1 MNPHLVCHV
10 DKYSPVRRGRREEDG
25 GGGGGGGNDHRKGTF
40 SRGDER
46 AGTVRGGREGG
57 GGGLR
62 SYSFLGPDLSLS
74 LSLEGA
80 GRVVFLFDGSS
91 EKRIL

>member
-1 MNPHLVCHV
+1 MEEEEEEETTTA
-10 DKYSPVRRGRREEDG
+10 RGPSLAVTNERGLYEE
-25 GGGGGGGNDHRKGTF
+25 
-40 SRGDER
+40 
-46 AGTVRGGREGG
+46 GGREGG
-57 GGGLR
+57 RLR

-74 LSLEGA
+74 LSLERA

>member
-1 MNPHLVCHV
+1 MEEEEEEETTTARGPSLAVT
-10 DKYSPVRRGRREEDG
+10 DERGLYRRGR
-25 GGGGGGGNDHRKGTF
+25 
-40 SRGDER
+40 
-46 AGTVRGGREGG
+46 
-57 GGGLR
+57 GLR
-62 SYSFLGPDLSLS
+62 SYSFLGPDLSLSLS